1 MKRHHRLPFGA
12 EIMEDCTRFRLW
24 APDASEVAVC
34 LMNKAHRQRITMSA
48 AGDGWYESCAAAA
61 PGTRYFYEIDR
72 RERVPD
78 PASRFQPDDAHGAS
92 TVIDPYAYEWR
103 DESWGGHPW
112 NEVVVYELHVGTC
125 SGHARAGRFDDVRD
139 RLDGLADLGITAIE
153 LMPVADFPGRWN
165 WGYDGVLPFAP
176 DHTYG
181 TPESLKA
188 LVDAAHARG
197 LMVFLDVV
205 YNHFGPEACFTPIYA
220 SAFTRTSA
228 TPWGRGFNFDPRQ
241 AAPVRQFV
249 TENAL
254 YWLEE
259 FHMDGLRIDAP
270 QAIHDASRPHIL
282 EELAHRVEAGPG
294 RNRHIHLML
303 EHPVP
308 TVDTPLI
315 DGYVAAWDDD
325 VHHAL
330 HVALTGECH
339 SYYSRYAEAPVA
351 HLVDALS
358 AKRPS
363 TAVVYLQN
371 HDQVG
376 NRARGERIGTL
387 VHAQARRAATALLL
401 MSPCVP
407 LLFMGEEWDSE
418 RPFPFFCDFAPE
430 MSRSIAAGR
439 KQEFAL
445 VPGFDEDMPDPGDP
459 GTFYRALMLARDADT
474 AKGRAY
480 ASFYRELLARRKCW
494 LAPRIGSCGRAEIV
508 RLHGACA
515 FSLGF
520 PCGNERLWLC
530 ANLSAQPAV
539 LDLPIPGRWIYP
551 EHDPTVQEHGL
562 QILPAWSVICTVEAM
577 REPGD
582 G

>member
-1 MKRHHRLPFGA
+1 MKRRRRLPFGA
-12 EIMEDCTRFRLW
+12 EIMGHGTRFRLW

-34 LMNKAHRQRITMSA
+34 LMNETHERRIPMPAS
-48 AGDGWYESCAAAA
+48 GEGWYETCTPAA

-72 RERVPD
+72 QQRVPD

-92 TVIDPYAYEWR
+92 TVIDPCAYEWH
-103 DESWGGHPW
+103 DASWSGRPW
-112 NEVVVYELHVGTC
+112 NETVVYELHVGTF
-125 SGHARAGRFDDVRD
+125 SGDTRPGLFDDVQN
-139 RLDGLADLGITAIE
+139 RLADLADLGVTAIE

-176 DHTYG
+176 DHVYG

-205 YNHFGPEACFTPIYA
+205 YNHFGPEACFTPVYA
-220 SAFTRTSA
+220 SEFTCA
-228 TPWGRGFNFDPRQ
+228 NETPWGRGFNFDPRR
-241 AAPVRQFV
+241 AAPVRQFFM
-249 TENAL
+249 ENAL

-270 QAIHDASRPHIL
+270 QAMHDASRPHIL
-282 EELAHRVEAGPG
+282 EELAQRVREGPG
-294 RNRHIHLML
+294 CDRHVHLML
-303 EHPVP
+303 EQPVP
-308 TVDTPLI
+308 ELPEALI
-315 DGYVAAWDDD
+315 DGYVATWDDE

-330 HVALTGECH
+330 HVALTGERYG
-339 SYYSRYAEAPVA
+339 YYSRYAKAPVSC
-351 HLVDALS
+351 LVDALS
-358 AKRPS
+358 AKQPS

-376 NRARGERIGTL
+376 NRAGGDRIGTRI
-387 VHAQARRAATALLL
+387 HNRARRAATALLL

-418 RPFPFFCDFAPE
+418 RPFPFFCDFAPG
-430 MSRSIAAGR
+430 MSRSVTAGR
-439 KQEFAL
+439 KREFSL

-459 GTFYRALMLARDADT
+459 DTFYRALIRARDADT
-474 AKGRAY
+474 PRGASF
-480 ASFYRELLARRKCW
+480 ASFYRELLRRRKRW
-494 LAPRIGSCGRAEIV
+494 LAPRIASCGRAEIA
-508 RLHGACA
+508 RLHGTRA

-520 PCGNERLWLC
+520 PCGNERLWLY
-530 ANLSAQPAV
+530 ANLSARPAA
-539 LDLPIPGRWIYP
+539 LDLPIAGRWIYP
-551 EHDPTVQEHGL
+551 EHDLAAQKRGPRV
-562 QILPAWSVICTVEAM
+562 LPAWSVICTVETT
-577 REPGD
+577 EGHGD